1 MIEKVNTNQIQNFL
15 AKSSS
20 RMPNAAAALTSNNA
34 DVTVQVDYASF
45 IDQALIAPQTDSQ
58 VVEQAKALLLSGQLD
73 NPENIKKAAENIITF
88 GI

>member
-1 MIEKVNTNQIQNFL
+1 MIEKVDTNQIQSFL

-20 RMPNAAAALTSNNA
+20 RLQKNAAALTSNNA

-58 VVEQAKALLLSGQLD
+58 VIEQTKALLLSGQLD

>member
-1 MIEKVNTNQIQNFL
+1 MIEKVDTNQIQSFL

-20 RMPNAAAALTSNNA
+20 RLPNTAAALTGNNA

-45 IDQALIAPQTDSQ
+45 IDSAMKIPQTDSQ
-58 VVEQAKALLLSGQLD
+58 VIEQAKALLLSGQLES
-73 NPENIKKAAENIITF
+73 PENIKKAAENIITF